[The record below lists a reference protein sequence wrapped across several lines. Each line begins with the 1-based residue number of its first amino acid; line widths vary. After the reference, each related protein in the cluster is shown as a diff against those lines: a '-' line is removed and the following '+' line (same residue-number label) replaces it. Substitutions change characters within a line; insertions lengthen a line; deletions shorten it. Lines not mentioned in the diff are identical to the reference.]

1 MGIMVRKITLLVFT
15 LSVQTVFA
23 GNAEEVPSP
32 MATQTETETPGQ
44 MEEVTVYGQKTL
56 LNLKRAMIEA
66 ENNTFEVFNSLNTD
80 NQYDMRCYKEA
91 PTGSHIKHRFCY
103 PNYVKDL
110 EYEAASRWSAGSRI
124 NDFPDGVPLTI
135 MSIAKEKEEK
145 LREIWG
151 ALAAEHPEMLTAIK
165 AHSEAKKLY
174 TAEKEKRCKRLIIF
188 CLKSE

>member
-1 MGIMVRKITLLVFT
+1 MVRKITLLVFT

-91 PTGSHIKHRFCY
+91 PTGSHIKYRFCY
-103 PNYVKDL
+103 PNYVNDL
-110 EYEAASRWSAGSRI
+110 ETEAASRWLAGSRM
-124 NDFPDGVPLTI
+124 NEFPDGLPMT
-135 MSIAKEKEEK
+135 SIAKAKEKEKK

-151 ALAAEHPEMLTAIK
+151 SLAAEHPEMLNAIK
-165 AHSEAKKLY
+165 AHAEAKQIY
-174 TAEKEKRCKRLIIF
+174 TSEKEK
-188 CLKSE
+188 